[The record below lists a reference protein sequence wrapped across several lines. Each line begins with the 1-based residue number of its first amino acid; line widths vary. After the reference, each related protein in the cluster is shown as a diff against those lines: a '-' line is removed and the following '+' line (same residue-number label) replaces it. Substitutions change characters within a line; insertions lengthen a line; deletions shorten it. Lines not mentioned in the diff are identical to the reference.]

1 MDIKGLHVRCGTFQA
16 YKNRRPPYSPTLH
29 HQNFPSQVFHTIT
42 MSPAAI
48 NPAEL
53 PAPTNGAAPTTP
65 TNSHAQEGELGDTPA
80 FLSTEPGPDYDWK
93 ITLRGKVIAITGAN
107 RGIGLGLAT
116 VCLANDVAEI
126 YSLDLF
132 EPGEEFQALVKAH
145 PKKVHYL
152 HCDVTSEESVIK
164 AVDTIVERSSRI
176 DGMVCSSALLL
187 KCVC

>member
-1 MDIKGLHVRCGTFQA
+1 
-16 YKNRRPPYSPTLH
+16 
-29 HQNFPSQVFHTIT
+29 
-42 MSPAAI
+42 MSPAATT
-48 NPAEL
+48 PAEVL
-53 PAPTNGAAPTTP
+53 AATNDAAPTTAPTNG
-65 TNSHAQEGELGDTPA
+65 HAQDSELGDTPA
-80 FLSTEPGPDYDWK
+80 FLSTEPGPDHDWR

-116 VCLANDVAEI
+116 VCLANDAAEI

-176 DGMVCSSALLL
+176 DGMVCSSAFLLE
-187 KCVC
+187 

>member
-1 MDIKGLHVRCGTFQA
+1 
-16 YKNRRPPYSPTLH
+16 
-29 HQNFPSQVFHTIT
+29 

-53 PAPTNGAAPTTP
+53 PAPTNSAAPTTTP
-65 TNSHAQEGELGDTPA
+65 TNGHAQEGELGDTPA
-80 FLSTEPGPDYDWK
+80 FLSTEPGPDHDWK

-116 VCLANDVAEI
+116 VCLANDAAEI

-176 DGMVCSSALLL
+176 DGMVCSASLLL
-187 KCVC
+187 RCVC